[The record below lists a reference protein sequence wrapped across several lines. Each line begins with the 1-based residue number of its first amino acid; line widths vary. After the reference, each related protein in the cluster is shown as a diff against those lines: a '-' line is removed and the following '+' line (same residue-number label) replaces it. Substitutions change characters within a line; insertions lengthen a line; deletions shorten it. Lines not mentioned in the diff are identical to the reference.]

1 MKLQFSAIIDNI
13 KANKDRTL
21 AIKLETQ
28 EMLPEETANIFGQMT
43 KQIWVCMAEVPIAP
57 DDLDIPESITEQ
69 GDKTP
74 SQRLRARMFAYY
86 KETHKDTSAF
96 RAWYDQAL
104 DKIGNEYLKKIN
116 P

>member
-1 MKLQFSAIIDNI
+1 MKLQFSAIVDSI
-13 KANKDRTL
+13 KANRDRTL

-28 EMLPEETANIFGQMT
+28 ELPPTETSEIFGQMT
-43 KQIWVCMAEVPIAP
+43 KQIWVCMAEVPVTP
-57 DDLDIPESITEQ
+57 DDLEIPESTAEI

-74 SQRLRARMFAYY
+74 SQRLRNRMYAYF
-86 KETHKDTSAF
+86 KETHKDDTGF
-96 RAWYDQAL
+96 RAWYENAL

>member
-1 MKLQFSAIIDNI
+1 MKLQFSSIIDNI

-28 EMLPEETANIFGQMT
+28 EMSPEETANIFGQMT
-43 KQIWVCMAEVPIAP
+43 KQIWVCMADVPVTP
-57 DDLDIPESITEQ
+57 DDLEIPESTAEI

-74 SQRLRARMFAYY
+74 SQRLRNRMYAYY
-86 KETHKDTSAF
+86 KETHKDDTGF
-96 RAWYDQAL
+96 RAWYENAL